1 MTEQTEITKQTKKK
15 GELRTACRLFRHL
28 RLFRLLAFLPV
39 LVLLSLPASAQ
50 QRRATSPK
58 RPQAKT
64 ASPAFTQLEAQ
75 ASQAREAGNLD
86 EAIKLYRKGVTLRA
100 SWSEGWWYLA
110 TLLYEKDQYPEA
122 TRAFKQVATLTPKV
136 GAPWVMLG
144 LCEFRLNDYDNALAH
159 LRQGRQLGIGDNA
172 DLSKAMRYHEACL
185 MLLKGDFDNAQGIL
199 NGLSYDNVTSEN
211 LIMAHGLALL
221 RIPQMPN
228 QIDPTHRDRELIR
241 RAGYAE
247 HLVAQKNLGDALPE
261 YERLV
266 ADYPKSPNVQYAW
279 GRFLYNQRNE
289 DGAVVAFKREI
300 ENSPNHALAR
310 LQIAWIRL
318 KDKDAAGGLPYA
330 EESVKLYPRLPL
342 GHYILGRLLFE
353 TGENARAVAELE
365 ASQKLAPSEPKI
377 YFSLSRAYAKA
388 GRKADAERARE
399 TFARLNKVAEDA
411 AAARGFR
418 TLDEDKE
425 GAEKA
430 KPNSPQQ

>member
-1 MTEQTEITKQTKKK
+1 MNSPQCLQRKRLHRIFPVFISLLLGLMTLTNSS
-15 GELRTACRLFRHL
+15 
-28 RLFRLLAFLPV
+28 PV
-39 LVLLSLPASAQ
+39 VAQ

-58 RPQAKT
+58 RPQAQT
-64 ASPAFTQLEAQ
+64 PSPAFAQLQTQAD
-75 ASQAREAGNLD
+75 QAREAGNLD

-100 SWSEGWWYLA
+100 NWSEGWWYLA

-122 TRAFKQVATLTPKV
+122 ARAFKQVTVLTPKV
-136 GAPWVMLG
+136 GPPLVMLG

-159 LRQGRQLGIGDNA
+159 LRQGRQLGIGDNQ

-185 MLLKGDFDNAQGIL
+185 MLLKGDFENAEGIFS
-199 NGLSYDNVTSEN
+199 GLSYDNVNSEN
-211 LIMAHGLALL
+211 LIIAHGLALL

-228 QIDPTHRDRELIR
+228 QIDPAHRDRELIR

-247 HLVAQKNLGDALPE
+247 HLIAQKNMSDAQQE

-330 EESVKLYPRLPL
+330 EEAVRLYPQLPL

-353 TGENARAVAELE
+353 TGENARALVELE
-365 ASQKLAPSEPKI
+365 AAQKQAPNEPKI

-388 GRKADAERARE
+388 GRKADADRARE

-411 AAARGFR
+411 AAARGFK

-425 GAEKA
+425 GSEKS
-430 KPNSPQQ
+430 KPNSPQP